1 MWKEGP
7 TDKGTSLLWCRVSAT
22 ESTMRLYHL
31 FWLVFFFKRIRLEN
45 EKKSLE
51 KDSQEANFD
60 VEEKEKTEKNK
71 EESKEKKTEEKG
83 LMEEG
88 KTSSILREA
97 EYTNVEGRR
106 YR

>member
-1 MWKEGP
+1 M
-7 TDKGTSLLWCRVSAT
+7 
-22 ESTMRLYHL
+22 
-31 FWLVFFFKRIRLEN
+31 RLEN
-45 EKKSLE
+45 EKKSQE

-60 VEEKEKTEKNK
+60 EEEKEKTEKKK
-71 EESKEKKTEEKG
+71 EEKTEEKG

-106 YR
+106 YRWIIVPLLASNRCLAVPADMIPTHPFDCGRQVSKSSRSFS

>member
-1 MWKEGP
+1 
-7 TDKGTSLLWCRVSAT
+7 
-22 ESTMRLYHL
+22 MRRKDQQTNGQASYGVAFPPLKAQRNCMTY
-31 FWLVFFFKRIRLEN
+31 FGWFFKRMRLEN
-45 EKKSLE
+45 EKKSQE

-60 VEEKEKTEKNK
+60 EEEKEKTEKKK
-71 EESKEKKTEEKG
+71 EEKTEGEG